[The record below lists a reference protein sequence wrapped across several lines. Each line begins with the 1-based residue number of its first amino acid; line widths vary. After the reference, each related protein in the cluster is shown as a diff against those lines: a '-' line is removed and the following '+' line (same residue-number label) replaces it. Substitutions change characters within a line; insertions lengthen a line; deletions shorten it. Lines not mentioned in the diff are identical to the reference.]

1 MVTHAGIR
9 VGLNQIDA
17 LILPIKTKFGAD
29 SFDRLLDNMQGWRCA
44 GAYDARE
51 GDHCT
56 AMIITH
62 CTNKNYGIIYNNVVI
77 KPDLR
82 RWKK

>member
-29 SFDRLLDNMQGWRCA
+29 AFDRLLDNMRGWSCA
-44 GAYDARE
+44 GAFHARE
-51 GDHCT
+51 GDHST
-56 AMIITH
+56 AVLITY
-62 CTNKNYGIIYNNVVI
+62 CTNINYRFIYNNVVI
-77 KPDLR
+77 RPDLK